1 MPIRV
6 YLKFLKP
13 LLFLFI
19 LLIFGTSGYLS
30 IEDWSLIDSIY
41 MTVITVT
48 TVGFGEVHELSSLGK
63 VFTIV
68 LVTGG
73 VSFYAI
79 GINVIFTTF
88 LESGFRDMIGQNIIQ
103 EKVNKMKDHYI
114 ICGGGRMSHAI
125 AKEFVSS
132 GQSFVIIE
140 NNAESVVSQK
150 KNSWL
155 ILRQDALLEE
165 SLINAGIEKAKGL
178 AAVLP
183 TDADNLFVV
192 LSARRLKEKIR
203 IETRIAHESSRS
215 KMLQAGADRVV
226 SPYVLGGVQMARS
239 FIEPS
244 VDEFLEIIL
253 DKSNYEFEMTIH
265 QVKSG
270 DALVG
275 MEIRKTNFR
284 DQGLLIIGIKDRQRG
299 LSFAPDSD
307 FLIKEGHEILLM
319 GPGKEKPLDQ

>member
-13 LLFLFI
+13 LVFLFI
-19 LLIFGTSGYLS
+19 LIVFGTSGYLT
-30 IEDWSLIDSIY
+30 IENWSLIDSLY

-48 TVGFGEVHELSSLGK
+48 TVGFGEVHTLSNLGK
-63 VFTIV
+63 LFTII

-73 VSFYAI
+73 VGFYAI

-88 LESGFRDMIGQNIIQ
+88 LESGFRDMIEQNIVQ
-103 EKVNKMKDHYI
+103 EKIKKLKGHYI

-125 AKEFVSS
+125 AREFVSS

-150 KNSWL
+150 KNGWL
-155 ILRQDALLEE
+155 ILMQDALLEE
-165 SLINAGIEKAKGL
+165 SLILAGIERAKGL

-192 LSARRLKEKIR
+192 LSARRLKDKIR

-226 SPYVLGGVQMARS
+226 SPYVLGGIQMARS

-265 QVKSG
+265 QVKSE
-270 DALVG
+270 DPIVG
-275 MEIRKTNFR
+275 KEIRDTPFR
-284 DQGLLIIGIKDRQRG
+284 DQGLLIIGIKDRDTG

-307 FLIKEGHEILLM
+307 FIIKEGHEILLM
-319 GPGKEKPLDQ
+319 GPGKEKPLE